1 MYLWYLALFF
11 ILLVAELTSYN
22 LTTIWIALG
31 SLLTTVYAYFFPDR
45 ITMQLILLLVSS
57 IVFIILTK
65 PLMRKIRY
73 AKEKTNADRF
83 IGMEGIVIEAIDS
96 AKGVGQVKVGGQ
108 VWSAKTEENTFISTE
123 EKIIII
129 KIEGVK
135 LVVGRKESLCKA
147 QNP

>member
-1 MYLWYLALFF
+1 
-11 ILLVAELTSYN
+11 
-22 LTTIWIALG
+22 
-31 SLLTTVYAYFFPDR
+31 
-45 ITMQLILLLVSS
+45 
-57 IVFIILTK
+57 
-65 PLMRKIRY
+65 MRKIRY